1 MHYAKKNYPAYPDF
15 SESAQVKMMRKLL
28 IVNLFFLGIIGC
40 VAPKADSAPPKEEI
54 FQSTITAN
62 VQQVHIDGGAYFF
75 KPNHVIV
82 KVNIP
87 VELIVKVESGLIPHN
102 FVIQAPEAGIVV
114 KESLS
119 SDARIIRFTPK
130 AVGKYPFYCSHGL
143 PFVKSHRENGMD

>member
-1 MHYAKKNYPAYPDF
+1 
-15 SESAQVKMMRKLL
+15 MMKKLL
-28 IVNLFFLGIIGC
+28 ILNLFFLGIVGC
-40 VAPKADSAPPKEEI
+40 VAPKADSALPEEA
-54 FQSTITAN
+54 TITAN

-102 FVIQAPEAGIVV
+102 FVIQAPEAGIMV

-119 SDARIIRFTPK
+119 SDAKTIRFTPK

-143 PFVKSHRENGMD
+143 PFVKSHRERGMEGLIEVVE

>member
-1 MHYAKKNYPAYPDF
+1 
-15 SESAQVKMMRKLL
+15 MMKKLL
-28 IVNLFFLGIIGC
+28 ILNLFFLGIVGC
-40 VAPKADSAPPKEEI
+40 VAPKADSALPKEA
-54 FQSTITAN
+54 TITAN
-62 VQQVHIDGGAYFF
+62 VQQVNIDGGAYFF

-102 FVIQAPEAGIVV
+102 FVIQAPEAGIMV

-119 SDARIIRFTPK
+119 SDAKTIRFTPK

-143 PFVKSHRENGMD
+143 PLVKSHRERGMEGLIEVVE

>member
-1 MHYAKKNYPAYPDF
+1 MK
-15 SESAQVKMMRKLL
+15 KLL
-28 IVNLFFLGIIGC
+28 ILNLFFLGIVGC
-40 VAPKADSAPPKEEI
+40 VAPKADSALPKEA
-54 FQSTITAN
+54 TITAN
-62 VQQVHIDGGAYFF
+62 VQQVNIDGGAYFF

-102 FVIQAPEAGIVV
+102 FVIQAPEAGIMV

-119 SDARIIRFTPK
+119 SDAKTIRFTPK

-143 PFVKSHRENGMD
+143 PLVKSHRERGMEGLIEVVE

>member
-1 MHYAKKNYPAYPDF
+1 
-15 SESAQVKMMRKLL
+15 MMKKLL
-28 IVNLFFLGIIGC
+28 ILNLFFLGIVGC
-40 VAPKADSAPPKEEI
+40 VAPKADSAPPKEA
-54 FQSTITAN
+54 TITAN
-62 VQQVHIDGGAYFF
+62 VQQVNIDGGAYFF

-102 FVIQAPEAGIVV
+102 FVIQAPEAGIMV

-119 SDARIIRFTPK
+119 SDAKTIRFTPK

-143 PFVKSHRENGMD
+143 PFVKSHRERGMEGLIEVVE

>member
-1 MHYAKKNYPAYPDF
+1 
-15 SESAQVKMMRKLL
+15 MMKKLL
-28 IVNLFFLGIIGC
+28 ILNLFFLGIVGC
-40 VAPKADSAPPKEEI
+40 VAPKADSALPKEA
-54 FQSTITAN
+54 TITAN
-62 VQQVHIDGGAYFF
+62 VQQVNIDGGAYFF

-102 FVIQAPEAGIVV
+102 FVIQAPEAGIMV

-119 SDARIIRFTPK
+119 SDAKTIRFTPK

-143 PFVKSHRENGMD
+143 PFVKSHRERGMEGLIEVVE